1 MSQDAL
7 PMTTDHVGTDE
18 PWWKSAVIYQIYP
31 RSFADSDGDGVGD
44 LRGIIDH
51 LDHLQYLGVDAV
63 WLSPIYPSPGD
74 DNGYD
79 ISDYQDID
87 PALGTLADFD
97 ELLADVHR
105 RGMKLILDLVVNHTS
120 DEHPW
125 FAASRSHCADPQRDW
140 YIWRPARTGTVPG
153 TPGAE
158 PSNWSSFFS
167 GSTWEF
173 DEASGEYYLHLFSR
187 KQPDL
192 NWENPVVRSAVYAMM
207 NWWLD
212 RGVDGFRMDVI
223 NLLSKDPEFPDGAV
237 GPSSPLGDGFPHY
250 GDGPR
255 IHEYLQQ
262 MREQVFARRPGQF
275 LTVGETPGATLE
287 HARRYTDAARREL
300 DMIFH
305 FEHVSIDHG
314 PSGKFDP
321 IPFQVS
327 QLREVF
333 DRWQTGLAQKGWNA
347 LYWNNHDQ
355 PRVVSRFGDPE
366 QYWRESATALAAVL
380 HLQRGTPY
388 IYQGEEIGMT
398 NMPVRSPA
406 ELRDIESLRYYKDAT
421 TNQGIEPLIVMTALT
436 KTGRDN
442 ARTPMQW
449 APQTG
454 AGFTTGTPSIE
465 VNPNHSFISVDAQ
478 TGAADSVLEK
488 YRQLIALR
496 HRVPVV
502 AFGNFTMIPTNSP
515 NVIAFRRQ
523 HQRTELLTVANLS
536 GDPAEV
542 DLHEW
547 EQAEVVFAN
556 YPPATATEPN
566 RHSRLQPW
574 EAPAVIRAV

>member
-1 MSQDAL
+1 
-7 PMTTDHVGTDE
+7 
-18 PWWKSAVIYQIYP
+18 
-31 RSFADSDGDGVGD
+31 
-44 LRGIIDH
+44 
-51 LDHLQYLGVDAV
+51 
-63 WLSPIYPSPGD
+63 
-74 DNGYD
+74 
-79 ISDYQDID
+79 
-87 PALGTLADFD
+87 
-97 ELLADVHR
+97 
-105 RGMKLILDLVVNHTS
+105 
-120 DEHPW
+120 
-125 FAASRSHCADPQRDW
+125 
-140 YIWRPARTGTVPG
+140 
-153 TPGAE
+153 
-158 PSNWSSFFS
+158 
-167 GSTWEF
+167 
-173 DEASGEYYLHLFSR
+173 
-187 KQPDL
+187 
-192 NWENPVVRSAVYAMM
+192 
-207 NWWLD
+207 
-212 RGVDGFRMDVI
+212 
-223 NLLSKDPEFPDGAV
+223 
-237 GPSSPLGDGFPHY
+237 
-250 GDGPR
+250 
-255 IHEYLQQ
+255 
-262 MREQVFARRPGQF
+262 
-275 LTVGETPGATLE
+275 
-287 HARRYTDAARREL
+287 
-300 DMIFH
+300 MIFH

-421 TNQGIEPLIVMTALT
+421 TNQGIEPLIVMAALT

-478 TGAADSVLEK
+478 TGSADSVLEN

-556 YPPATATEPN
+556 YPPATATEPS

-574 EAPAVIRAV
+574 EALAVTRAV

>member
-1 MSQDAL
+1 
-7 PMTTDHVGTDE
+7 MTTDHVGIDE

-125 FAASRSHCADPQRDW
+125 FAASRSHRADPQRDW

-556 YPPATATEPN
+556 YPPATATEPS

-574 EAPAVIRAV
+574 EALAVIRAV